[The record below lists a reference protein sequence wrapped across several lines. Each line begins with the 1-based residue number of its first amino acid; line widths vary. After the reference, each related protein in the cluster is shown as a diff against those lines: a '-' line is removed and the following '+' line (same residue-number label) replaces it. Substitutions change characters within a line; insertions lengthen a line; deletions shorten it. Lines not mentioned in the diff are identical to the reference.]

1 MFSILARTHCET
13 KFLLAYWYLYMCIY
27 KQIPNMFHTIT
38 PELCFLTILILA
50 CKEKPD
56 YDPMYSL
63 ITAITEPEF
72 VLMLPKLQNFY

>member
-1 MFSILARTHCET
+1 
-13 KFLLAYWYLYMCIY
+13 
-27 KQIPNMFHTIT
+27 MFHTIT

>member
-1 MFSILARTHCET
+1 
-13 KFLLAYWYLYMCIY
+13 
-27 KQIPNMFHTIT
+27 MFHTIT

-56 YDPMYSL
+56 YDPTYSL

-72 VLMLPKLQNFY
+72 VLMLLKLQNFY